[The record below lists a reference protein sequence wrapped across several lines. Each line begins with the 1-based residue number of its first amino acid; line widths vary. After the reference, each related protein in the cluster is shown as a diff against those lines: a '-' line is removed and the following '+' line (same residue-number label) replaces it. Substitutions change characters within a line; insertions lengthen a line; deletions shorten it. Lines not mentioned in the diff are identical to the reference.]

1 MRDDKSERLDILMTT
16 DKGESRAND
25 HLARTFR
32 AILADLRIDPFY
44 WRTLMKQFVEDPANG
59 VAATSKDRSTAAGNL
74 NKALLS
80 NTMTWKSFIRAL
92 RLLSYAV
99 PYIRFEVHYQRGNTV
114 RKRGFDVV
122 NRLNGNG
129 LDITHE
135 LEQDE
140 D

>member
-1 MRDDKSERLDILMTT
+1 MLDHKPERFDILSMT

-44 WRTLMKQFVEDPANG
+44 WRTLMKRFVEDPNNG
-59 VAATSKDRSTAAGNL
+59 VVATSKDRSTAAGNL

-80 NTMTWKSFIRAL
+80 STMTWKSFIRGL

-129 LDITHE
+129 LDITRE